1 MNGPVEPAEPV
12 GPAGP
17 TSDYLEDQIRA
28 IIRDVAHQDMTDVG
42 RDDDLVAVLGVDSL
56 QGLQLL
62 ARVEKRFDIRLP
74 DEELIH
80 LRTIGRIAEAVWK
93 QQVTSRVS

>member
-1 MNGPVEPAEPV
+1 MTGTTGTAE
-12 GPAGP
+12 
-17 TSDYLEDQIRA
+17 YLENEIHA
-28 IIRDVAHQDMTDVG
+28 IIRDVSRQDLTGVG
-42 RDDDLVAVLGVDSL
+42 RDEDLVAVLGVDSL

-62 ARVEKRFDIRLP
+62 ARVEKRFDVRLP

-80 LRTIGRIAEAVWK
+80 LRTVGRIAEAVWK